1 MSRARLIFF
10 ADAERLC
17 YTTGNDPAESSIPMS
32 TDRSERLRAIRDA
45 VVNLTES
52 PLFEYRRN
60 NNYFPVIGQGDH
72 YADIMFIGEAPG
84 KNEAETG
91 RPFCGASGRVLDE
104 LLASIDLN
112 REDVYVTN
120 ILKDR
125 PPNNRDPLKSE
136 IELYAP
142 FLEQQIEVIQ
152 PKVIAT
158 LGRFSMEFIL
168 RRFGA
173 YQANQKISQLH
184 GAVIKV
190 RAAYGSAAV
199 VPLFHPAAALYNASQ
214 RETLEKDFQ
223 VLKKF
228 DAPAQPGTM
237 RLL

>member
-1 MSRARLIFF
+1 
-10 ADAERLC
+10 
-17 YTTGNDPAESSIPMS
+17 MS
-32 TDRSERLRAIRDA
+32 TDRREQLRAIKDEI
-45 VVNLTES
+45 VNLRES
-52 PLFEYRRN
+52 PLYEYRMSN
-60 NNYFPVIGQGDH
+60 GYYPVIGQGDH

-104 LLASIDLN
+104 LLASIDLK

-125 PPNNRDPLKSE
+125 PPNNRDPLRNE

-142 FLEQQIEVIQ
+142 FLEKQLDIIQ

-158 LGRFSMEFIL
+158 LGRFAMEFIL

-173 YQANQKISQLH
+173 FQSNQKISQLH
-184 GAVIKV
+184 GAVIKA
-190 RAAYGSAAV
+190 RASYGRVAV
-199 VPLFHPAAALYNASQ
+199 LPLFHPAAALYNASQ
-214 RETLEKDFQ
+214 RATLEADFQ
-223 VLKKF
+223 VLKQF
-228 DAPAQPGTM
+228 DSPVQPGAA

>member
-1 MSRARLIFF
+1 
-10 ADAERLC
+10 
-17 YTTGNDPAESSIPMS
+17 MS
-32 TDRSERLRAIRDA
+32 TDRREQLRAIRDE
-45 VVNLTES
+45 VVNLKQS
-52 PLFEYRRN
+52 PLYPYRIGKG
-60 NNYFPVIGQGDH
+60 YLPVIGQGDH
-72 YADIMFIGEAPG
+72 FADIMFIGEAPG

-104 LLASIDLN
+104 LLASIELE

-125 PPNNRDPLKSE
+125 PPNNRDPLKKE

-142 FLEQQIEVIQ
+142 FLERQLDIIQ

-173 YQANQKISQLH
+173 FEANQKISQLH
-184 GAVIKV
+184 GRVIKV
-190 RAAYGSAAV
+190 RASYGRAV
-199 VPLFHPAAALYNASQ
+199 VLPLFHPAAALYNASQ
-214 RETLEKDFQ
+214 RSTLEADFQ
-223 VLKKF
+223 VLKKL
-228 DAPAQPGTM
+228 DKPAQPGKM

>member
-1 MSRARLIFF
+1 MFPAVGKRRRLRATLQANRL
-10 ADAERLC
+10 EES
-17 YTTGNDPAESSIPMS
+17 PAIMS
-32 TDRSERLRAIRDA
+32 TDRSDQLRAIRDA
-45 VVNLTES
+45 VVNLSES
-52 PLFEYRRN
+52 PLYDYRVSN
-60 NNYFPVIGQGDH
+60 GYYPVIGQGDH

-104 LLASIDLN
+104 LLESIDLK

-136 IELYAP
+136 IELYTP
-142 FLEQQIEVIQ
+142 FLEQQIEIIQ

-168 RRFGA
+168 RHFGA
-173 YQANQKISQLH
+173 FQANQKISQLH
-184 GAVIKV
+184 GTVVKV
-190 RAAYGSAAV
+190 RTSYGRVSV

-214 RETLEKDFQ
+214 RETLEKDFK
-223 VLKKF
+223 VLKQF